1 MVPQV
6 LECQKHLLYTSNLV
20 HRHAHA
26 DGSYQIHIFKIHI
39 FKIHIF
45 KIHRDAYDNRTTP
58 NAIKGSNGM
67 CFCGVVLMQ
76 YWQFELAESQGQE

>member
-1 MVPQV
+1 MLPCIEFMVPQV
-6 LECQKHLLYTSNLV
+6 LECQKHLLFTSNLV
-20 HRHAHA
+20 HKTHT
-26 DGSYQIHIFKIHI
+26 DSSYQ
-39 FKIHIF
+39 IHIF
-45 KIHRDAYDNRTTP
+45 KIHRDAYDNTTTP